1 MKPDVKILNQN
12 DGRNTPR
19 PAYSQQIKIKYCFVA
34 CYTYNIYE
42 WSNFFALLYVTT
54 WIWIEMKRQ
63 FINIID
69 DWHKEGY
76 YVNLERNSKAIK

>member
-42 WSNFFALLYVTT
+42 WSIFFALLYVTT
-54 WIWIEMKRQ
+54 
-63 FINIID
+63 
-69 DWHKEGY
+69 
-76 YVNLERNSKAIK
+76 